1 MHNNGGSWVVVPL
14 SRLTLLPPLNIYHSY
29 SHKTRWRAFSQDGAN
44 DVDVAAQDEIFLLS
58 SDGMKMKKK
67 QQEKNDNKGK
77 EISIESFQICLNISS
92 RGRTLTPPNTSTAPL
107 SPRKHYF
114 HIVKNV
120 GRVAVEQK
128 NCIKMC
134 KELKWKFIFSHV

>member
-1 MHNNGGSWVVVPL
+1 MHNNGGSGVVVPL

-58 SDGMKMKKK
+58 SDGMKKK

-92 RGRTLTPPNTSTAPL
+92 RGRTLTPPNTSPAPL
-107 SPRKHYF
+107 SPFASKTLFPYRKERRAGGGGTKKLY
-114 HIVKNV
+114 KNV
-120 GRVAVEQK
+120 
-128 NCIKMC
+128 
-134 KELKWKFIFSHV
+134 